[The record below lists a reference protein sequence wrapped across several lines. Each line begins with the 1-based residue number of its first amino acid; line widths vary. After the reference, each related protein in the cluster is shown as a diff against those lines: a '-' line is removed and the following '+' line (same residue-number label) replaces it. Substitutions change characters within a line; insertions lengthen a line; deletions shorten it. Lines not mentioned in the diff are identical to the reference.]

1 MKRVPARLADRPHVR
16 TILRYYEGCNRGDA
30 SLIRETLAEDVVH
43 YWVDHRPVA
52 GAESLS
58 AFAAK
63 VAQRTRA
70 TWSADHVLVGEDEAV
85 VEWSM
90 RWTPIGGSEEE
101 ILRGTEWIRF
111 AGGLICEVRSYHNNH
126 HLSDPGNFELRGFPY
141 VERGYGAFPL
151 D

>member
-1 MKRVPARLADRPHVR
+1 MKDVPEHLPDHPHVR
-16 TILRYYEGCNRGDA
+16 TVLRYYEGCNRADA
-30 SLIRETLAEDVVH
+30 SLIRATLAEDVVH
-43 YWVDHRPVA
+43 YWVDHRPVE

-58 AFAAK
+58 VFAAK

-70 TWSADHVLVGEDEAV
+70 TWSADHVLAGADEAV

-90 RWTPIGGSEEE
+90 RWTPIGSNEEE

-111 AGGLICEVRSYHNNH
+111 ARGLIREVRSYHNNH
-126 HLSDPGNFELRGFPY
+126 HLSDPRNFELRGFPY
-141 VERGYGAFPL
+141 RERGYGDFPR

>member
-1 MKRVPARLADRPHVR
+1 MSGVPERLPDHPHVR
-16 TILRYYEGCNRGDA
+16 TILRYYEGCNRADA
-30 SLIRETLAEDVVH
+30 GLIRDTLAEDVVH

-52 GAESLS
+52 GADALS

-70 TWSADHVLVGEDEAV
+70 SWSADHVLVGGDEAV

-90 RWTPIGGSEEE
+90 RGTPIAASAEEL
-101 ILRGTEWIRF
+101 LRGTEWIRF

-126 HLSDPGNFELRGFPY
+126 HLSDPRHFELRDFPY
-141 VERGYGAFPL
+141 RERGYGAFSR